1 MFTRFLEGVSQ
12 GFYKAVT
19 RFSHGLY
26 KELMSVFYKAS
37 TMCLYKA
44 FRRLYQAFVS
54 ILLFL
59 YKDSTKLLK
68 SMYKV
73 FTKILQCV
81 YNVFS
86 QGSYKAFTKLV
97 YNVLQGLVF

>member
-1 MFTRFLEGVSQ
+1 M
-12 GFYKAVT
+12 
-19 RFSHGLY
+19 
-26 KELMSVFYKAS
+26 
-37 TMCLYKA
+37 
-44 FRRLYQAFVS
+44 AFVR

-59 YKDSTKLLK
+59 YKDSTRLLK
-68 SMYKV
+68 NMYKV